1 MSAHT
6 GASLAQRGER
16 DGECGAQP
24 ASESMEYGAHYM
36 RARALARVEVDACF
50 LVLGAAAR
58 CPCCAGV
65 LFGEVAVCGCSEG
78 EPVAMER
85 GVVVLEGQN
94 PLGQGPL
101 FWSHGEARQKI
112 AMGLA
117 ALDINGHDVS
127 CTIQLTQ

>member
-1 MSAHT
+1 MNEHMSA
-6 GASLAQRGER
+6 GLAQRGER
-16 DGECGAQP
+16 DGVSGAQP
-24 ASESMEYGAHYM
+24 ASESMEYGANYM
-36 RARALARVEVDACF
+36 RGRALARVEVGDCF
-50 LVLGAAAR
+50 LVVGAAAR

-65 LFGEVAVCGCSEG
+65 LFGEVVVCGCSEG
-78 EPVAMER
+78 APVAMER